1 MLERLFTSKTRVR
14 VLELLLFSDVPLHIR
29 EIARRVGITATYV
42 GKELHNLEVLNL
54 VRKSKKGN
62 LYLYEINRS
71 SPIYEEL
78 KSIFL
83 KTESLGD
90 YLKEELKDK
99 NIRYVLIYGSFA
111 KGEEKETS
119 DIDLLMIG
127 EVEEKELIPVISKME
142 ERIKREIS
150 YVLWK
155 EEEFL
160 KRAREG
166 HHLLKD
172 IIGNPVI
179 GVIGDMDGFR
189 RTVEEGPDR
198 KD

>member
-14 VLELLLFSDVPLHIR
+14 VLELLLFSDVPLHLR
-29 EIARRVGITATYV
+29 EIARRVNITPTYV
-42 GKELHNLEVLNL
+42 SKELQNLEVLNL
-54 VRKSKKGN
+54 VRKSEKGT

-78 KSIFL
+78 KGIFL

-90 YLKEELKDK
+90 YLKEELKGR
-99 NIRYVLIYGSFA
+99 NIRYALIYGSFA

-127 EVEEKELIPVISKME
+127 DVKEEELISVITRIE
-142 ERIKREIS
+142 EGIKREIS

-160 KRAREG
+160 KRARDG

-172 IIGNPVI
+172 IIENPVI
-179 GVIGDMDGFR
+179 GVIGDVDEFR
-189 RTVEEGPDR
+189 RIVEEGRDR